1 MGIGEIRLSGAKRP
15 DCDGGRG
22 TLFQKSCVWLVRHQ
36 HLTQWLTVSFVILKL
51 VAEGGNGFN
60 SNRKASTYWLSPKK
74 EQIVK
79 IRKSSALDGAE
90 IEKIHIKA
98 FGKDKGPEI
107 ADLVSGL
114 FNDKTA
120 SPLLSL
126 IAVEGDQLIGH
137 ILFTKAT
144 FTQTTEPASTQIL
157 APLAVLPDVQR
168 KGVGGQLI
176 EEGLIRLIE
185 TGVELVFVLG
195 HPDYYPRYGFI
206 PAGNKGYEAPYPIPE
221 EHAGAWMVQEL
232 SAGVIGRIT
241 GKVRCCDLLNQP
253 EHWRE

>member
-1 MGIGEIRLSGAKRP
+1 M
-15 DCDGGRG
+15 
-22 TLFQKSCVWLVRHQ
+22 
-36 HLTQWLTVSFVILKL
+36 TVD
-51 VAEGGNGFN
+51 AN
-60 SNRKASTYWLSPKK
+60 SRASDWQRIKK
-74 EQIVK
+74 ERSLK
-79 IRKSSALDGAE
+79 IRKSSALDGTE

-98 FGKDKGPEI
+98 FGKEKGSEI
-107 ADLVSGL
+107 VDLVNGL

-120 SPLLSL
+120 TPLLSL
-126 IAVEGDQLIGH
+126 VAVEGDQLIGH

-144 FTQTTEPASTQIL
+144 FTQTTEPVSAQIL
-157 APLAVLPDVQR
+157 APLAVLPDTQR

-176 EEGLIRLIE
+176 EKGLIRLKE

-206 PAGNKGYEAPYPIPE
+206 PAGDIGYEAPYPIPE

-232 SAGVIGRIT
+232 SAGVIGRVI
-241 GKVRCCDLLNQP
+241 GKVRCSDVLNQP

>member
-1 MGIGEIRLSGAKRP
+1 M
-15 DCDGGRG
+15 
-22 TLFQKSCVWLVRHQ
+22 
-36 HLTQWLTVSFVILKL
+36 TVD
-51 VAEGGNGFN
+51 AN
-60 SNRKASTYWLSPKK
+60 SRASDWQRIKK
-74 EQIVK
+74 ERSLK
-79 IRKSSALDGAE
+79 IRKSSALDGTE

-98 FGKDKGPEI
+98 FGKEKGSEI
-107 ADLVSGL
+107 VDLVNGL

-120 SPLLSL
+120 TPLLSL
-126 IAVEGDQLIGH
+126 VAVEGDQLIGH

-144 FTQTTEPASTQIL
+144 FTQTAEPVSAQIL
-157 APLAVLPDVQR
+157 APLAVLPDTQR

-176 EEGLIRLIE
+176 EKGLIRLKE

-206 PAGNKGYEAPYPIPE
+206 PAGDIGYEAPYPIPE

-232 SAGVIGRIT
+232 SAGVIGRVI
-241 GKVRCCDLLNQP
+241 GKVRCSDVLNQP